1 MEEENVVIVTEQVP
15 EPAVEIPEANTEQ
28 PTSEA
33 EAFEAGFSAALEQTA
48 ANTSSTAKAVPLLH
62 EEKAKNAPR
71 DWESEWRELAAA
83 HPEVVGK
90 EMPADIYEACL
101 ASELPPIRVYESM
114 MLSRMTDELAKLQ
127 AENAALKQNAATSA
141 RAPVTA
147 SSGGVSMAPEDSFLR
162 GFNFRYH

>member
-33 EAFEAGFSAALEQTA
+33 EAFEAGFSAAP
-48 ANTSSTAKAVPLLH
+48 K
-62 EEKAKNAPR
+62 APR
-71 DWESEWRELAAA
+71 NWEAEWRELATA

-114 MLSRMTDELAKLQ
+114 MLSRMRDELAKLQ
-127 AENAALKQNAATSA
+127 AENAALRQNAETSA

-147 SSGGVSMAPEDSFLR
+147 SSGGISTAPEDSFLR

>member
-1 MEEENVVIVTEQVP
+1 MEEEKVGIIEQVP
-15 EPAVEIPEANTEQ
+15 EPAPEIPEANTEQ

-33 EAFEAGFSAALEQTA
+33 EAFEAGFSAAP
-48 ANTSSTAKAVPLLH
+48 K
-62 EEKAKNAPR
+62 APR
-71 DWESEWRELAAA
+71 DWEAEWRELATA

-127 AENAALKQNAATSA
+127 AENAALKQNAETSA

-147 SSGGVSMAPEDSFLR
+147 SSGGVSTAPEDSFLR

>member
-1 MEEENVVIVTEQVP
+1 MEEEKVGIVEQVP

-33 EAFEAGFSAALEQTA
+33 EAFEAGFSAAEES
-48 ANTSSTAKAVPLLH
+48 TSSTASGPPSPRAGKAR
-62 EEKAKNAPR
+62 N
-71 DWESEWRELAAA
+71 WEAEWRELAAA

-127 AENAALKQNAATSA
+127 AENAALKQNAETYS

-147 SSGGVSMAPEDSFLR
+147 SLGGVSTAPEDSFLR

>member
-1 MEEENVVIVTEQVP
+1 MEEENVVIVEQVP

-33 EAFEAGFSAALEQTA
+33 EAFEAGFSAAP
-48 ANTSSTAKAVPLLH
+48 K
-62 EEKAKNAPR
+62 APR
-71 DWESEWRELAAA
+71 DWEAEWRELATA

-127 AENAALKQNAATSA
+127 AENAALKQNAEASA

-147 SSGGVSMAPEDSFLR
+147 SSGGVSTAPEDSFLR